1 MGPLVKVDIIIPLCS
16 TRRYLHTFYYC
27 SDLLGEYE
35 FSVELDYDENM
46 EELDVHCIESPK
58 TDGKIVHSSSQ

>member
-1 MGPLVKVDIIIPLCS
+1 M
-16 TRRYLHTFYYC
+16 
-27 SDLLGEYE
+27 LGEYE

-58 TDGKIVHSSSQ
+58 TDGKIVHSSSQEHICVSVLVIVKRWHDMV